1 MARFWS
7 IATLLFA
14 ATLLSGCPS
23 SSGEH
28 RKTQPQQFQ
37 VVFYTPSNTL
47 VASLAFPKALAGHP
61 ETSMATEGVMVDP
74 EQFDTDQPVHM
85 LLRVQGST
93 AHTPGQ
99 HFVITATPCTE
110 ITPTVTDG
118 GTTLRCDS
126 PLDDTRP
133 TEVTVRDH
141 TLPVPISMAYG
152 LTAAVSDG

>member
-1 MARFWS
+1 MAQSFS
-7 IATLLFA
+7 IAMLLLTA
-14 ATLLSGCPS
+14 VMLGGCPS
-23 SSGEH
+23 GGSDS

-47 VASLAFPKALAGHP
+47 VASLAFPKSLAGHP
-61 ETSMATEGVMVDP
+61 ETSMATEGIMNDP
-74 EQFDTDQPVHM
+74 EQFERDQPVHM
-85 LLRVQGST
+85 LLRVQGSN

-99 HFVITATPCTE
+99 HFVITATPCTD
-110 ITPTVTDG
+110 ITPTVTDE
-118 GTTLRCDS
+118 GTTLRCNT

-141 TLPVPISMAYG
+141 TLPVPVSMAYG